1 MVAQL
6 PLSLKFPQAQNSH
19 LTTNLISVFKLDSL
33 AATVARF
40 DPFTG
45 EKINKM
51 RKSYEGQLK
60 TLGLAGKNKSIKH
73 DEAIA
78 GGAKMMGLSE
88 MAAWPE
94 EEWQNQKTHGKSI
107 TKGLPEAVKAKLEKA
122 MDLRPGPVPEGSK
135 WEDILGID
143 RVVVPNAN
151 KGRKDPKIN
160 GQGVNGV
167 PAKAQSNAP
176 VAVAGASE
184 PIRARRNTKK
194 RRYDDGSFEGYGE
207 GFVDDD
213 LDLDMGYTSGETY
226 ASRNSRGDKKRR
238 KTKVSLLV
246 AGYNPTN
253 YSLPTQKTP
262 SHPPHPR
269 IYTYKSELKDFTN
282 SPTAYGGSSRTPL
295 SNAGPYGR

>member
-1 MVAQL
+1 MVAAQQL
-6 PLSLKFPQAQNSH
+6 QSTQPHQQLQPPQPQNSH
-19 LTTNLISVFKLDSL
+19 LTTNLLSVFKLDPL

-45 EKINKM
+45 DKINKM

-73 DEAIA
+73 EEANAA
-78 GGAKMMGLSE
+78 GGGKTMGLSE

-94 EEWQNQKTHGKSI
+94 EEWQNQKVHGKNI
-107 TKGLPEAVKAKLEKA
+107 YNGLPESIKAKLEKA
-122 MDLRPGPVPEGSK
+122 LDLRPGPVPDGKK

-143 RVVVPNAN
+143 KVIPNPSKA
-151 KGRKDPKIN
+151 RKDSKVN
-160 GQGVNGV
+160 GQILPNGSISRT
-167 PAKAQSNAP
+167 QSNTSEAN
-176 VAVAGASE
+176 E

-226 ASRNSRGDKKRR
+226 TSRNEKGDKKRR
-238 KTKVSLLV
+238 KTKV
-246 AGYNPTN
+246 
-253 YSLPTQKTP
+253 
-262 SHPPHPR
+262 R
-269 IYTYKSELKDFTN
+269 
-282 SPTAYGGSSRTPL
+282 
-295 SNAGPYGR
+295 